1 MMYQILAQVHY
12 IPDKWKVQ
20 ANSLEVRDE
29 FVKLFQFK
37 FVSFVW
43 SVSWL
48 VDMGKCKK
56 NGLLNFKAYFLEELF
71 SPIVTPFVLLFW
83 LRPRAG
89 KFVDF
94 LRCFTVDIV
103 GVGDVCSFS
112 LMDTRRHGNSRWL
125 SKTKAKKSY
134 QARNGKTEL
143 SLIHFAHTN
152 PNWKMPLEST
162 AFIDQIKDQ
171 ACREVSLEGQLLMSN
186 TMIAT
191 TKSSGLGSFNP
202 PHSSGSDANNVAGS
216 AQNTNDSFNKSMY
229 HLQSLV
235 YNSALPSNLLSKCP
249 LWRPRA
255 TTRFILF
262 IAFLFFQNPTPTPVC
277 KVRRLFSNRQEVK
290 TRLVLFPA
298 SKDLCT
304 PTNTSVKPCCPCK

>member
-1 MMYQILAQVHY
+1 MQ
-12 IPDKWKVQ
+12 
-20 ANSLEVRDE
+20 
-29 FVKLFQFK
+29 
-37 FVSFVW
+37 
-43 SVSWL
+43 
-48 VDMGKCKK
+48 
-56 NGLLNFKAYFLEELF
+56 AYFLEELF

-83 LRPRAG
+83 LRPRAS

-125 SKTKAKKSY
+125 SKTKAKKAY

-152 PNWKMPLEST
+152 PNWKMPIEST

-171 ACREVSLEGQLLMSN
+171 ACREVSLESQLLKSN

-191 TKSSGLGSFNP
+191 TKSSGLGSSNAP
-202 PHSSGSDANNVAGS
+202 PHPSTLDAAAAAS
-216 AQNTNDSFNKSMY
+216 QNTNDSFNKSMY

-249 LWRPRA
+249 LEA
-255 TTRFILF
+255 LT
-262 IAFLFFQNPTPTPVC
+262 QY
-277 KVRRLFSNRQEVK
+277 
-290 TRLVLFPA
+290 
-298 SKDLCT
+298 
-304 PTNTSVKPCCPCK
+304 